1 MRYPMK
7 HKILVLSGV
16 LLVAAVFNLAAAQT
30 KCISIIKTKDGAP
43 VQKIG
48 VSLSMV
54 KLLAGLGGDFDID
67 GVKMTYKSLLQA
79 YRDGSVM
86 RIKDSTG
93 NGETKVYGGK
103 FDQEMKESSEMHNR
117 LIIESSD
124 NGCEPKVSKLRVK
137 SIEAVGILLAMIG
150 SKDFDNDTDRIESA
164 LEQGGVLYVR
174 DYEKDSQLWIYVN

>member
-1 MRYPMK
+1 MR
-7 HKILVLSGV
+7 HKILVLSGI
-16 LLVAAVFNLAAAQT
+16 LLMAAVFNQAAAQT
-30 KCISIIKTKDGAP
+30 KCISIVKLKDGAP

-48 VSLSMV
+48 VSFSMV
-54 KLLAGLGGDFDID
+54 KLLADLGGDFNVD

-93 NGETKVYGGK
+93 NGETKVYRGK
-103 FDQEMKESSEMHNR
+103 FDQEMKESSEMHDR

-124 NGCEPKVSKLRVK
+124 SGRVPKVSKLRVK

-150 SKDFDNDTDRIESA
+150 SKDFDNDIDRIGSA
-164 LEQGGVLYVR
+164 LEEGGVLYVR
-174 DYEKDSQLWIYVN
+174 DYEKDSRLWIYVN